1 MHIKKFFNLKK
12 NYGSSMKNKDF
23 TSRKQLCRV
32 SNCRVS
38 NAYFFIQAGVYWI
51 LMKSHNSFSMF
62 WVASILSFQKIST
75 WKLWNKMLSYTECL
89 KLDVKIVTAGFRRVS
104 NAISM
109 AYSSVNIKAISTK
122 LGSMVYYT

>member
-1 MHIKKFFNLKK
+1 
-12 NYGSSMKNKDF
+12 MKNKDF
-23 TSRKQLCRV
+23 TTQKQFCRV

-38 NAYFFIQAGVYWI
+38 NAYFFIQTAMYKI
-51 LMKSHNSFSMF
+51 LMELQNSFLMF
-62 WVASILSFQKIST
+62 WLASILSFQKIST

-109 AYSSVNIKAISTK
+109 AYSSVNIRAISTK